1 MRFDPA
7 ARVQD
12 LLVFGEHGDV
22 NPSITDSSTFTF
34 LDPRR
39 MEEAFT
45 HDLEGCFLYSRH
57 VNPTNQ
63 HLAEALARM
72 EDGEAA
78 QVMGSGMAAIAT
90 TLMTLLSQGDHVV
103 ASRTLYG
110 GTHALLRHLLPRFG
124 VLTTFVDPT
133 DAAAVRRA
141 IGPRTRVLFVE
152 SVSNPLLEVADLPTL
167 ADLAHAHGMTL
178 VVDNTF
184 SPMLLT
190 PLRHGADVVI
200 HSLTK
205 YVNGTSDCV
214 AGAVIGRAAFIAR
227 LNDLNTGP
235 SMLLGPV
242 LDPLRA
248 ASILKNLHSLHV
260 RLRQHGTNAMF
271 VAQHL
276 ETQGHVVHYP
286 GLVSHPQHA
295 LLGGLM
301 NHGYGWGGMLTLDAG
316 THEHALALM
325 TAMQRE
331 QVGYLAVSLG
341 YFRTLFSTPGSST
354 SSEIPAAERE
364 AAGVSPGLI
373 RFSIGLDEDIART
386 TERIDRCVREVGITP
401 QAGVRATLGRT
412 VMVGD
417 GA

>member
-22 NPSITDSSTFTF
+22 NPSISDSSTFTF

-45 HDLEGCFLYSRH
+45 HDVEGCFLYSRH

-63 HLAEALARM
+63 HLAQALARM
-72 EDGEAA
+72 EDAEAG
-78 QVMGSGMAAIAT
+78 QVMASGMAAIAT
-90 TLMTLLSQGDHVV
+90 TLLASLAQGDHVV
-103 ASRTLYG
+103 AARTIYG
-110 GTHALLRHLLPRFG
+110 GTYALLRNLLPRFG
-124 VLTTFVDPT
+124 ITTTFVDAT
-133 DAAAVRRA
+133 DMHAVRSA
-141 IGPRTRVLFVE
+141 MGPRTRVLYLE
-152 SVSNPLLEVADLPTL
+152 SLGNPLLDMPDLPTL
-167 ADLAHAHGMTL
+167 ADLAHARGIRV

-184 SPMLLT
+184 APMILSPLH
-190 PLRHGADVVI
+190 HGADVVV

-205 YVNGTSDCV
+205 YVNGTSDCI
-214 AGAVIGRAAFIAR
+214 AGAVVGPRVFIDQ
-227 LNDLNTGP
+227 LNDLHEGT

-276 ETQGHVVHYP
+276 EAQGHLVHYP
-286 GLVSHPQHA
+286 GLVSHPQHS
-295 LLGGLM
+295 LMGGLM

-316 THEHALALM
+316 TPERARALM
-325 TAMQRE
+325 AAMQRE
-331 QVGYLAVSLG
+331 QVGYVAVSLG
-341 YFRTLFSTPGSST
+341 YFRTLFSAPGSST
-354 SSEIPAAERE
+354 SSEIPEPERT
-364 AAGVSPGLI
+364 AAGLSSGLI
-373 RFSIGLDEDIART
+373 RFSIGLDEDIASSV
-386 TERIDRCVREVGITP
+386 ERIDRCLREVGVAPTSR
-401 QAGVRATLGRT
+401 AHATLGPA
-412 VMVGD
+412 VVVGD